1 MTIWR
6 DGAWLDGC
14 AANDRGATLGDG
26 LFETILW
33 RNGRAVRLDRHIARM
48 RASAE
53 ALGLPAAEALN
64 HVDAIIADLAARN
77 ALSDQR
83 AAVNLRLAVL
93 GPRGLDRHTPHV
105 TLSARIAPAPAS
117 DTSIALATVSIRR
130 NETAPSARHKTLSY
144 LDQIEA
150 RRQARTLG
158 ADEAAQLNTHGNLAG
173 AAAGNVILIV
183 KDRALTPRVRDG
195 ALPGTVRAELLV
207 RGLIEEVVLEAAD
220 IAAADA
226 ATVTNAIFGVRPV
239 HSWDGR
245 ALAADH
251 PRLAPLRTVIES

>member
-1 MTIWR
+1 MTVWR
-6 DGAWLDGC
+6 DGAWIDGP
-14 AANDRGATLGDG
+14 ADNDRGATLGDG

-33 RNGRAVRLDRHIARM
+33 RNGSVARLDRHVARM

-53 ALGLPAAEALN
+53 ALGLAAPEALT
-64 HVDAIIADLAARN
+64 DIEAIIPDLAARN

-93 GPRGLDRHTPHV
+93 GPRGLDRHTPHI
-105 TLSARIAPAPAS
+105 TFSARIAPAPAS

-150 RRQARTLG
+150 RREARALG
-158 ADEAAQLNTHGNLAG
+158 ADEAAQLNTQGNLAG
-173 AAAGNVILIV
+173 GAAGNLVLIL

-195 ALPGTVRAELLV
+195 ALPGTVRAEFLA
-207 RGLIEEVVLEAAD
+207 RGLIEEATLSAAD
-220 IAAADA
+220 IAAAEA
-226 ATVTNAIFGVRPV
+226 GAITNAIFGVRPV

-251 PRLAPLRTVIES
+251 PRLASLRAAIET

>member
-6 DGAWLDGC
+6 DGGWVEGPAD
-14 AANDRGATLGDG
+14 NDRGATLGDG

-33 RNGRAVRLDRHIARM
+33 RNGVAVRLDRHVARIQ
-48 RASAE
+48 ASAE
-53 ALGLPAAEALN
+53 ALGLPAPDALN
-64 HVDAIIADLAARN
+64 DIDGIIADLAARN

-83 AAVNLRLAVL
+83 AAVKLRLAVL

-105 TLSARIAPAPAS
+105 TFSARIAPAPAS
-117 DTSIALATVSIRR
+117 DTSIALATVNIRR

-150 RRQARTLG
+150 RREARAVG
-158 ADEAAQLNTHGNLAG
+158 ADEAAQLNTQGNLAG
-173 AAAGNVILIV
+173 AAAGNLILVI

-207 RGLIEEVVLEAAD
+207 RGLIEEVTLDTAN
-220 IAAADA
+220 IAAAEA

-251 PRLAPLRTVIES
+251 PRLASLRAAIET